1 MKVGLNNF
9 QIYEDNFGFLFNFEK
24 LKTLDDD
31 NLKKYCLNF
40 ECFLKHDSY
49 SNIDGL
55 DLFFELK
62 VLKEVLQIDE
72 NTPINV
78 LNYIRR
84 LESFPNAYIAYRILL
99 IIHVTVASTERT
111 FSKLKIIKSYLRLT
125 MLQERLSGLAILS
138 NENKC

>member
-9 QIYEDNFGFLFNFEK
+9 QIYEDNFGFSFNFEK
-24 LKTLDDD
+24 LKSLDDD

-49 SNIDGL
+49 SDIDGL

-78 LNYIRR
+78 LNYIKW

-99 IIHVTVASTERT
+99 TIHVIVASVQRT
-111 FSKLKIIKSYLRLT
+111 FFKIKNNKILFEIDYVTRKIK
-125 MLQERLSGLAILS
+125 
-138 NENKC
+138 

>member
-9 QIYEDNFGFLFNFEK
+9 QIYEDKCGFSFNFEK
-24 LKTLDDD
+24 LKTLNDD

-40 ECFLKHDSY
+40 ECFLKHNSY
-49 SNIDGL
+49 SDIDGL

-78 LNYIRR
+78 LNYIKR
-84 LESFPNAYIAYRILL
+84 LEFFPNAYITYKILL
-99 IIHVTVASTERT
+99 TIHVIVASVERT
-111 FSKLKIIKSYLRLT
+111 FFKIKNNKILFKIDYVTRKIK
-125 MLQERLSGLAILS
+125 
-138 NENKC
+138 